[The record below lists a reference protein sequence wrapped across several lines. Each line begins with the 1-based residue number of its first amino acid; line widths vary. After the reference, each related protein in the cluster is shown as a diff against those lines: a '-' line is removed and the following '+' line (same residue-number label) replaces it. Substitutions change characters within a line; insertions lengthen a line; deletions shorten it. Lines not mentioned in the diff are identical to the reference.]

1 MTKTGKSGGKVVFV
15 IIVIDKITFSETMNG
30 FEDLDVWKKSRDF
43 RIEISDLIKKFPTEE
58 KYRLTDQLIRASR
71 SVTANIA
78 EGHGRFHY
86 LDNLKFCRNARGSL
100 NEVLDHLICAS
111 DEKLINAEQL
121 KQYRERYEEC
131 FRLLNGYISFLNKKG
146 Q

>member
-1 MTKTGKSGGKVVFV
+1 
-15 IIVIDKITFSETMNG
+15 MNG
-30 FEDLDVWKKSRDF
+30 FEDLEVWKKCRQL
-43 RIEISDLIKKFPTEE
+43 RIDIYTLLKQFPAEE
-58 KYRLTDQLIRASR
+58 KFRLVDQLKRCSR

-100 NEVLDHLICAS
+100 NETLDHLICAH
-111 DEKLINAEQL
+111 DESLITDDQL
-121 KQYRERYEEC
+121 TGLRETYNEC
-131 FRLLNGYISFLNKKG
+131 FRLLNGYISYLSKK